1 MNENNEGETMNEEN
15 NEKVMPEE
23 NAEVAKVD
31 AAIDMISENISEL
44 SQTADVVAAQ
54 AEILAEVIDELSE
67 EDAQDDE
74 FTRNLLAKIEMIE
87 EAMDANSSILDEI
100 EKEVKDLEDEHS
112 YTVAEYIETKTDM
125 LQEKLSLA

>member
-1 MNENNEGETMNEEN
+1 MNEEN

-44 SQTADVVAAQ
+44 SQTADVVATQ

>member
-54 AEILAEVIDELSE
+54 AEILAEAIDELSE

>member
-1 MNENNEGETMNEEN
+1 MNEEN

>member
-1 MNENNEGETMNEEN
+1 MMNENEGETMNEEN
-15 NEKVMPEE
+15 NVKVMPEE

-44 SQTADVVAAQ
+44 SQTAEVVAAQ
-54 AEILAEVIDELSE
+54 AEILAEAIDELSE
-67 EDAQDDE
+67 EDTQDDE
-74 FTRNLLAKIEMIE
+74 FTRALLAKIEMIE

>member
-1 MNENNEGETMNEEN
+1 MNEEN

-54 AEILAEVIDELSE
+54 AEILTEAIDELSE
-67 EDAQDDE
+67 EDTQDDE
-74 FTRNLLAKIEMIE
+74 FTQALLAKIEMIE

>member
-1 MNENNEGETMNEEN
+1 MNEEN

-54 AEILAEVIDELSE
+54 AEILAEAIDELSE